1 MQSTDIIANNKL
13 IESLIL
19 KHQLKSALD
28 LLRHWV
34 IREQTIPMI
43 DSINELEFNYRLLI
57 QYVEEGVEDPQREK
71 IYFSM
76 IRQAFQILDSIKEES
91 LIFVGSGYEY
101 QQIRYYR
108 LHPELQKDYLSE
120 LESFSSSHLLI
131 SFLGKGNTNEL
142 NPIETARKHEQMR
155 LAAFEQILVS
165 QVDSTEQLSKM
176 ISSEFISSI
185 DKAFFI
191 SALTFYLLRHFNEER
206 LLVLMDATMQEDE
219 LIRQRALTGLWAVCA
234 KYSDRFPY
242 YPLIEQRLEMLLDQP
257 EFLASM
263 KTIMIQF
270 IRSADTER
278 ISKKI
283 QEEILP
289 EMMKIAPH
297 LKDKLDME
305 SWASP
310 EEWEDKNPDWQE
322 MIEKSGVADKL
333 MEMSELQVQ
342 GADVYM
348 NTFAQL
354 KQYPFFGQA
363 MNWLLP
369 FDQNYSEIAPLF
381 EPKNSLIQL
390 LVNNSFLC
398 NSDKYSLA
406 FSLKSMPESQRNM
419 MMQAIKMENEQ
430 LMEAAKTEQQLPA
443 EKKREQ
449 ISNQYIQDLYR
460 FFKLNPYRHDFYPLF
475 DHALKLHKTWLFE
488 HLHFSLDQQQSVAD
502 YYFNHEHYEE
512 AVELYQQLIGQSDDK
527 GALYQKMGFCAQQQR
542 NFQLAL
548 DYYLKAEALLNNQKW
563 LTRKIAFCYK
573 MTGNLDD
580 ALTYYRL
587 ADALEKGEDLSIQ
600 MQIGHLLVQKQNYA
614 DALNAYFKVELTKSD
629 PKVWRAIAW
638 SSFLSGKYEQAEKY
652 ALQIMETNPTKHDW
666 LNAGHI
672 AWVMKH
678 RKEAITR
685 YLQSIRL
692 FRDEHTDFFMS
703 FDEDIPYLKKAG
715 IDTMEISFLLEQLR
729 YKSDQESA

>member
-1 MQSTDIIANNKL
+1 MQSNDIEKRSAI
-13 IESLIL
+13 IEALIL
-19 KHQLKSALD
+19 QHHLKSSLD

-34 IREQTIPMI
+34 IQDQIIPVI
-43 DSINELEFNYRLLI
+43 DSINDLEFNYRLLI
-57 QYVEEGVEDPQREK
+57 QYVEEGVEDPQRGT

-76 IRQAFQILDSIKEES
+76 IRQALQLLDSLKEES
-91 LIFVGSGYEY
+91 LIFAGSGFQY

-108 LHPELQKDYLSE
+108 LHPELQKDYFSE
-120 LESFSSSHLLI
+120 LESLSSGYLLI
-131 SFLGKGNTNEL
+131 SLLEKGNSNDVSSL
-142 NPIETARKHEQMR
+142 DKARKHEQVR

-165 QVDSTEQLSKM
+165 QADSNEQLSKM

-206 LLVLMDATMQEDE
+206 MLVLMDAAMNDCE
-219 LIRQRALTGLWAVCA
+219 LIRQRALVGIWAVGA
-234 KYSDRFPY
+234 KYSNRLPY
-242 YPLIEQRLEMLLDQP
+242 YPLIGQRLDMLLDHPDFRQ
-257 EFLASM
+257 SM
-263 KTIMIQF
+263 KTILIQF

-289 EMMKIAPH
+289 EMMKMAPH
-297 LKDKLDME
+297 LQDKLDME
-305 SWASP
+305 SWVSP

-333 MEMSELQVQ
+333 MEMSELQIQ

-369 FDQNYSEIAPLF
+369 FDENYSEIASLF
-381 EPKNSLIQL
+381 ESKSAMIQL

-430 LMEAAKTEQQLPA
+430 LMEAAKTEQQIPK

-475 DHALKLHKTWLFE
+475 DHALKLHKTWLYE
-488 HLHFSLDQQQSVAD
+488 HLQFTSEQQMSVAD
-502 YYFNHEHYEE
+502 FYFNHEHYEE
-512 AVELYQQLIGQSDDK
+512 AMELYGQLIDLSDDK
-527 GALYQKMGFCAQQQR
+527 GMIYQKMGFCAQQQR
-542 NFQLAL
+542 HFQEAL
-548 DYYLKAEALLNNQKW
+548 DYFLKAEALLSNQKW
-563 LTRKIAFCYK
+563 LTRKIAFCFK
-573 MTGNLDD
+573 MIGNVDE
-580 ALTYYRL
+580 ALTYYRF
-587 ADALEKGEDLSIQ
+587 ADSLEKGEDLSIS
-600 MQIGHLLVQKQNYA
+600 MQIGHLLVQKQNYS
-614 DALNAYFKVELTKSD
+614 DALNAYFKVELSKPD

-638 SSFLSGKYEQAEKY
+638 SSFLSGKTEQAEKY
-652 ALQIMETNPTKHDW
+652 ALKILETSPTKHDW

-672 AWVMKH
+672 AWVMKN

-692 FRDEHTDFFMS
+692 FRQEHADFFLS
-703 FDEDIPYLKKAG
+703 FDQDIPYLEKAG
-715 IDTMEISFLLEQLR
+715 IDRMEISFLLEQLR
-729 YKSDQESA
+729 YKSDQ